1 MPAVIFAAILWG
13 CAGPL
18 KQANSSARESYRSH
32 QFKDGFNGARAA
44 LLTATVDSG
53 SNHEEYRKIL
63 SDIVEEII
71 KKERKDINI
80 IPLWESLSI
89 INQAGL
95 TADYSQML
103 KDYAP
108 TGILDKVA
116 LTKLKNAIGVSF
128 FIQPKLVDFTQK
140 DNIRFNPF
148 GLTIMKTREVQ
159 VKVYIELWNAETGEI
174 LWVGVGEAT
183 VAIEDMRAKP
193 ISFEEVARLAVENV
207 IQKLP

>member
-1 MPAVIFAAILWG
+1 
-13 CAGPL
+13 
-18 KQANSSARESYRSH
+18 
-32 QFKDGFNGARAA
+32 
-44 LLTATVDSG
+44 
-53 SNHEEYRKIL
+53 
-63 SDIVEEII
+63 
-71 KKERKDINI
+71 
-80 IPLWESLSI
+80 
-89 INQAGL
+89 
-95 TADYSQML
+95 ML